1 MNDFFSHLTLFGAF
15 LTLAAFAFGTR
26 ISKRLRLPFL
36 TPFLVA
42 VVLVIVFLLVFR
54 VDYEVYNQGAQYL
67 SCFITPATVC
77 LAIPLYQTLPLL
89 KRHWKGVLLGILAGV
104 IANLSV
110 IWVLSCFFQLD
121 VQQYATLLPKSVTTA
136 ISMGISE
143 ELGGIVSITVA
154 ATTITGITGN
164 ALCGLLCHW
173 CRITDPIARGAAIGT
188 ASHVIGTAR
197 AMEISETD
205 GAFSGLSIAV
215 AGLLTVVLAPLFLT
229 FYSI

>member
-1 MNDFFSHLTLFGAF
+1 MNEVLSQLSLFGAF
-15 LTLAAFAFGTR
+15 LTLAAFALGTL
-26 ISKRLRLPFL
+26 ISRRVRLPFL
-36 TPFLVA
+36 TPFLLA
-42 VVLVIVFLLVFR
+42 VVLVIAFLLIFR
-54 VDYEVYNQGAQYL
+54 VDYQIYDQGAQYL

-104 IANLSV
+104 ITNLAV
-110 IWVLSCFFQLD
+110 IYALSHLFQLNL
-121 VQQYATLLPKSVTTA
+121 QQFATLLPKSVTTA
-136 ISMGISE
+136 ISMGISQ

-173 CRITDPIARGAAIGT
+173 GRITDPIARGAAIGT

-197 AMEISETD
+197 AMEFSETD

-215 AGLLTVVLAPLFLT
+215 AGLFTVILAPLFLP
-229 FYSI
+229 FF